1 MKSNSHYLITLENLL
16 HTLIEQLSQAKL
28 SVATDVKAKNC
39 FLSIISHELMSPLV
53 SISGFSEL
61 LTTAS
66 IPQEQKEWANHI
78 NHSSRELELM
88 FKDILTFMDL
98 NTQEVVVKKIPFLAA
113 TMISSVSHD
122 LQQTSLNKG
131 LQVTTLIDS
140 TLPLLLCDEKLL
152 HHALSILAS
161 NAVKFTQQGHIQY
174 SARSLATKEA
184 WVQVEFAIEDTGIGI
199 SLEDQKNLFEIM
211 KPLDA
216 SLTRRHRGIGLGLT
230 LCRQLVKLLGG
241 EFAYESNSNVGSL
254 FRITLWLEMA

>member
-1 MKSNSHYLITLENLL
+1 
-16 HTLIEQLSQAKL
+16 
-28 SVATDVKAKNC
+28 
-39 FLSIISHELMSPLV
+39 
-53 SISGFSEL
+53 
-61 LTTAS
+61 
-66 IPQEQKEWANHI
+66 
-78 NHSSRELELM
+78 M

-98 NTQEVVVKKIPFLAA
+98 NTQEVVVKNCPFLAA

-174 SARSLATKEA
+174 SARSLATKEG

-216 SLTRRHRGIGLGLT
+216 SLTRRHRGIGLGLA
-230 LCRQLVKLLGG
+230 LCRKLVKLLGG